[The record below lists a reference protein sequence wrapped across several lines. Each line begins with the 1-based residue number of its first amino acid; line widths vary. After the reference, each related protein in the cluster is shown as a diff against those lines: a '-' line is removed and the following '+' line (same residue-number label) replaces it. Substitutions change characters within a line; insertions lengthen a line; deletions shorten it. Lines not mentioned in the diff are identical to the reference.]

1 MNFFEFLV
9 LLVNLFVDFRR
20 VFILVL
26 NCRFFFL
33 SKLIFCIVDFVFNIF
48 FWDIFIF
55 FCFFRCERYFCWVL
69 VEDIRSFFFEIC
81 ILGRFLIDLIWLRI
95 IFWGMKDRF
104 LRFLIVIFL
113 FIEKFFLI
121 VVCLWDISSNNLII
135 FYIWIGCLLFVM
147 CL

>member
-33 SKLIFCIVDFVFNIF
+33 SKLIFCIVDFFFNIF

-69 VEDIRSFFFEIC
+69 VEDIRSFFFWDLYIGK
-81 ILGRFLIDLIWLRI
+81 IFNWFNMITNNFLSNERS
-95 IFWGMKDRF
+95 FFKVFNCNFFVYRKVFFNCG
-104 LRFLIVIFL
+104 L
-113 FIEKFFLI
+113 FMRYK
-121 VVCLWDISSNNLII
+121 
-135 FYIWIGCLLFVM
+135 
-147 CL
+147 